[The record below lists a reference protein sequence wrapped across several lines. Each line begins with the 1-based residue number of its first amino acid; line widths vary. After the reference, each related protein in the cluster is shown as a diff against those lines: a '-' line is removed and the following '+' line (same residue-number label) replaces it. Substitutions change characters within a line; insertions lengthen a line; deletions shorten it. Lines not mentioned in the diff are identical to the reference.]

1 MREKQA
7 LTTGEV
13 AKYCG
18 VNFRT
23 VIRWIER
30 GHLEAYKLP
39 GRGDNRIPV
48 ESFINFLQDNNMPI
62 PEGLSISQNS
72 LLIYAE
78 NDECSAELASFARR
92 AGWDVLISQEPV
104 QFGFYLATR
113 QPKVIIL
120 TKPEVQQALERLLRE
135 IDNPELLLIW
145 INSEQPTVAD
155 KGWHSIQWPQQQNT
169 LNELLQGD

>member
-1 MREKQA
+1 MRDKQA

-48 ESFINFLQDNNMPI
+48 ESFISFLQDNNMPV
-62 PEGLSISQNS
+62 PEGLNVGQNC

-78 NDECSAELASFARR
+78 NDECSTELASLARR
-92 AGWDVLISQEPV
+92 AGWDVLITQEPV
-104 QFGFYLATR
+104 QFGFLLATR
-113 QPKVIIL
+113 QPNAVIATVL
-120 TKPEVQQALERLLRE
+120 EVQEALERLLRDM
-135 IDNPELLLIW
+135 DNPELLLIW
-145 INSEQPTVAD
+145 ISKDAHKITD
-155 KGWHSIQWPQQQNT
+155 KGWHSVQWPQQQNL
-169 LNELLQGD
+169 LNELLHGE